1 MSHPHTRGYFL
12 TQVYEEF
19 PVNNFII
26 KSDLLDPKC
35 PRLADHNPGSLGD
48 TLRLNPPGS
57 VGGKGGVIDPP
68 VKPTPSCER
77 NPKNAPTRSESCQK
91 GLLCMPRSPA
101 IPQGDKDKN
110 ESPGLIISE
119 ALNRRH
125 RSAGAY
131 ETNILHL
138 ISHVIR

>member
-57 VGGKGGVIDPP
+57 VGGGG
-68 VKPTPSCER
+68 
-77 NPKNAPTRSESCQK
+77 
-91 GLLCMPRSPA
+91 G
-101 IPQGDKDKN
+101 
-110 ESPGLIISE
+110 
-119 ALNRRH
+119 H
-125 RSAGAY
+125 RSACENNAILRKEPEKRPDTIRIMSKGA
-131 ETNILHL
+131 IMHAK
-138 ISHVIR
+138 IPGHPSRRQG